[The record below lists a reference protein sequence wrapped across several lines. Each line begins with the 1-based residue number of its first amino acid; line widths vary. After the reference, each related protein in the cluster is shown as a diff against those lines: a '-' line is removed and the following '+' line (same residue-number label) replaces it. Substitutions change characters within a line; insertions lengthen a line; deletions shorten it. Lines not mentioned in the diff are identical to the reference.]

1 LQKRTQWETCV
12 SIGTEGHGRRADY
25 LAYGLIA
32 LGVVTSVLWVLALG
46 WVASIIV
53 PLLATALGGLL

>member
-1 LQKRTQWETCV
+1 V